1 MTQSRKDTDPRSH
14 SQDAAAQ
21 LGPRLQSW
29 LPTPSLGPS
38 LQGGPVGPLLILRCL
53 VSGRA
58 IFPLSLRSDG
68 DIDDDF
74 TRTRSPC
81 FHLRSSGTIFAAL
94 SCRAVGSRVCEC
106 VSVCERVCTGF
117 VPGILVGEIRG
128 NNRTAR
134 RGRQIDNS
142 DRAAPPPSLSALYR
156 SSLFFL
162 SGSGGGR
169 NTPPSPPPHPGPE
182 PRGLPLRLPPSVSN
196 TPSVQ
201 ARSSWLERAGVPRV
215 GVTTEMGDGAAAAGE
230 HLRPRENPDPSHQP
244 CKRALRRADS
254 RFRTRAGRPREVTP
268 QGCAGP
274 GI

>member
-1 MTQSRKDTDPRSH
+1 MTQSRKATDPRSH

-38 LQGGPVGPLLILRCL
+38 LQGGPVGPLLILRRL

-58 IFPLSLRSDG
+58 TFPLPLRSDG

-106 VSVCERVCTGF
+106 ERMCTGF

-128 NNRTAR
+128 NNRTAQ

-162 SGSGGGR
+162 SGWGGEGGTHPPAHPHTRDPSRGASLSG
-169 NTPPSPPPHPGPE
+169 S
-182 PRGLPLRLPPSVSN
+182 LPLCLTHPVSRPGAPGWKGQGSRGSVSPLRWV
-196 TPSVQ
+196 TGQRQQGSICPG
-201 ARSSWLERAGVPRV
+201 ERKQIPLTSPA
-215 GVTTEMGDGAAAAGE
+215 
-230 HLRPRENPDPSHQP
+230 
-244 CKRALRRADS
+244 K
-254 RFRTRAGRPREVTP
+254 
-268 QGCAGP
+268 GP
-274 GI
+274 